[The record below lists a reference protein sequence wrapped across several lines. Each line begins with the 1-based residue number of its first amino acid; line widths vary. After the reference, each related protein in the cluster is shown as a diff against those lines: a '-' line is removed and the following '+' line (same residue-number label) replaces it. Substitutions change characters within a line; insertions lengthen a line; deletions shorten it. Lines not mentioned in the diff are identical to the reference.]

1 MANRIVEFLKTDI
14 KELFSADAA
23 EAIGEAG
30 KTAAEVA
37 KMFKEQG
44 LDTSNLLLEV
54 LNSPLAQVAGTGLPF
69 VGIAAKMLAFFIE
82 KTQQQP
88 TFAECIF
95 LVSQEAYLES
105 FKEFLGQNESLLN
118 RIGQT
123 PVSDK
128 VKQLLKNLADLELS
142 DKAADETV
150 ICFRD
155 SMLATE
161 FNPVLS
167 ERLLQA
173 GLNADEAQI
182 LTKRVAANTHRY
194 LIKAWAVSGEA
205 MKHLGQ
211 PSISE
216 WREEQEKYQS
226 IDNYLQE
233 QIASLPLEPVFA
245 ENFSFKDIYV
255 PLEARPIDKNG
266 AVNKRATAFDLE
278 IWAKQLLAD
287 DEKQNQVM
295 FVEAGPGRGKSVF
308 CRMFADW
315 VRQNLHPVWTPVL
328 IRLRDIPTLQKSFRE
343 TLQEAVN
350 AGFAS
355 DNGWL
360 TDRNRRY
367 LFFLDGFDELLMEG
381 RSSGGLEQFL
391 KQVGQFQRDCQ
402 QSSEMRHRVLIT
414 GRPLAFQGIE
424 RQMPDNLER
433 VKIQAMD
440 DGLQQQW
447 LSKWEAQFGAEKTL
461 AFQQFLQDERCPKQ
475 VKSDLAREPLLLY
488 LLAAM
493 HRDGRLKV
501 DDFQGTNSTQA
512 KISIYNQAVNWVL
525 TEQRSKVL
533 NRDLTELETEDL
545 RRILKEAGLC
555 VVQSGGERALVPM
568 IEERLKAEN
577 SVKALLEGA
586 QKRIGDNPLRNAL
599 AVFYLQQGSKEGSVE
614 FVHKSFGEFLCA
626 ERLKESLEE
635 WTEPGKKGR
644 GFNTKDSDMDWE
656 IYDLLGY
663 GGLTREIV
671 EYLMGLLTTPAG
683 AGEENQFRLV
693 ELFQRLEDFY
703 LRWCE
708 GEFID
713 MLPESLPQKKMRLL
727 RDQLKTQKL
736 GQRQIDVY
744 TGLNVMILLLELHR
758 YGQETPEFKD
768 KMVFYPCGKPN
779 AEGKLD
785 DASRLLRLIGY
796 SCCVGDSGFF
806 QTVGRFLS
814 GADLS
819 GANLSSANLRGAY
832 LDGAKLSGANLTLT
846 NLSGAYL
853 GDAYLS
859 GAYLSG
865 ANLGSATLWDANL
878 SGANLCNA
886 YLSGAN
892 LSRAN
897 LSSATLWGA
906 NLSSANL
913 WNANLCGA
921 NLSSANLSLAN
932 LSRANLMGAD
942 LSSVDLSGADL
953 SSLDLSSLDLS
964 GVDLSRANL
973 WDADLI
979 GANLSGANLSG
990 ADLSRANLSGANLM
1004 GADLSVAHLSGANF
1018 SGANLMGANLS
1029 GANLWDANLSG
1040 ANLSGANLW
1049 DADLSSADLIGAHL
1063 GDRTFG
1069 DVKWNENTKWENVRG
1084 LDTAVDVP
1092 EALRRQL
1099 GMQ

>member
-23 EAIGEAG
+23 EGIGEAG

-44 LDTSNLLLEV
+44 LDNNSNLLLEV
-54 LNSPLAQVAGTGLPF
+54 LNSPLAQVVGTGLPF
-69 VGIAAKMLAFFIE
+69 VGIAAKLLAFFMK

-105 FKEFLGQNESLLN
+105 FKEFLGQDASLLN

-142 DKAADETV
+142 DKAAKDTV

-167 ERLLQA
+167 ERLQQA

-194 LIKAWAVSGEA
+194 LIEGWAVSGEA
-205 MKHLGQ
+205 IKHLGQ

-216 WREEQEKYQS
+216 WREEQEKYHS
-226 IDNYLQE
+226 IDSYLQK

-255 PLEARPIDKNG
+255 PLEEKPIDANG
-266 AVNKRATAFDLE
+266 KLIEDAEAFDLE
-278 IWAKQLLAD
+278 TWAKQLLE
-287 DEKQNQVM
+287 DESKQNRVM

-315 VRQNLHPVWTPVL
+315 VRQHLHPIWTPVL
-328 IRLRDIPTLQKSFRE
+328 IRLRDIPTLQNSFPE
-343 TLQEAVN
+343 TLKEAVT

-355 DNGWL
+355 DDGWL
-360 TDRNRRY
+360 TARNTRY

-381 RSSGGLEQFL
+381 RSSGGLEKFL
-391 KQVGQFQRDCQ
+391 KQVGQFQRDCDRN
-402 QSSEMRHRVLIT
+402 SEMGHRVLIT
-414 GRPLAFQGIE
+414 GRTLALQGIE

-433 VKIQAMD
+433 VEIQVMD
-440 DGLQQQW
+440 DELQQQW
-447 LSKWEAQFGAEKTL
+447 LSKWEAQLGAEKTS
-461 AFQQFLQDERCPKQ
+461 AFQQFLQDECCPEN
-475 VKSDLAREPLLLY
+475 VKLELSREPLLLY

-493 HRDGRLKV
+493 HRDETLKV
-501 DDFQGTNSTQA
+501 EHFQGTNSTQA
-512 KISIYNQAVNWVL
+512 KILIYNQAVNWVL
-525 TEQRSKVL
+525 TEQRSKLL
-533 NRDLTELETEDL
+533 NRNLTELETEDL
-545 RRILKEAGLC
+545 RRILTEAGLC
-555 VVQSGGERALVPM
+555 VVQSGGECAPVAM
-568 IEERLKAEN
+568 IEERLREDN
-577 SVKALLEGA
+577 SVKELLEEA
-586 QKRIGDNPLRNAL
+586 QKRIDNPLRNAL

-663 GGLTREIV
+663 GRLTGEIV
-671 EYLMGLLTTPAG
+671 EYLMGLLTTPAV
-683 AGEENQFRLV
+683 AGEKSLFRPV

-713 MLPESLPQKKMRLL
+713 MLPESWPQKKMRQL

-744 TGLNVMILLLELHR
+744 AGLNAI
-758 YGQETPEFKD
+758 
-768 KMVFYPCGKPN
+768 
-779 AEGKLD
+779 
-785 DASRLLRLIGY
+785 
-796 SCCVGDSGFF
+796 
-806 QTVGRFLS
+806 RFS
-814 GADLS
+814 
-819 GANLSSANLRGAY
+819 
-832 LDGAKLSGANLTLT
+832 
-846 NLSGAYL
+846 
-853 GDAYLS
+853 
-859 GAYLSG
+859 
-865 ANLGSATLWDANL
+865 
-878 SGANLCNA
+878 
-886 YLSGAN
+886 
-892 LSRAN
+892 
-897 LSSATLWGA
+897 
-906 NLSSANL
+906 
-913 WNANLCGA
+913 
-921 NLSSANLSLAN
+921 
-932 LSRANLMGAD
+932 
-942 LSSVDLSGADL
+942 
-953 SSLDLSSLDLS
+953 
-964 GVDLSRANL
+964 
-973 WDADLI
+973 
-979 GANLSGANLSG
+979 
-990 ADLSRANLSGANLM
+990 
-1004 GADLSVAHLSGANF
+1004 
-1018 SGANLMGANLS
+1018 
-1029 GANLWDANLSG
+1029 
-1040 ANLSGANLW
+1040 
-1049 DADLSSADLIGAHL
+1049 
-1063 GDRTFG
+1063 
-1069 DVKWNENTKWENVRG
+1069 
-1084 LDTAVDVP
+1084 
-1092 EALRRQL
+1092 
-1099 GMQ
+1099 